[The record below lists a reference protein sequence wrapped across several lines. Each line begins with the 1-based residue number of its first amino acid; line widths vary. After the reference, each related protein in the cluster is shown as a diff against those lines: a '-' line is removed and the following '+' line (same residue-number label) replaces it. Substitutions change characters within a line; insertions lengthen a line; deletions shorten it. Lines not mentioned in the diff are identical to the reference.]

1 MTSVPG
7 TRVAPAAWH
16 VVPPVKGSVLDF
28 SRAGK
33 RMMRMYITGA
43 YITGAAR
50 SEFRTVEALHER
62 NMRRR
67 ETVVG
72 HAEPRQL
79 RRGTT

>member
-43 YITGAAR
+43 AR
-50 SEFRTVEALHER
+50 SEFRTVEAPHER

-79 RRGTT
+79 RRGTM

>member
-7 TRVAPAAWH
+7 TRVAPAALH

-33 RMMRMYITGA
+33 QMMRM

-50 SEFRTVEALHER
+50 SEFRTVEALHEH